1 MAQSFL
7 VDAPLPAMDSPDAT
21 KPVTPSFRSA
31 GESSDLELIAAINGG
46 NAAAFETL
54 YLRYRDWVVSLAH
67 RFTGDAD
74 AALDVMQETFL
85 YFLKKFPG
93 FRLTANLKTFLY
105 PAVRNL
111 SIAARRKAQRYQAT
125 EAQLEKIENTAA
137 ENASVTTSELQA
149 VLSGLSEEH
158 RETILLRFV
167 DGLSLAEM
175 AEAMEIPLG
184 TAKSRLHIAL
194 QTLRNDKRTREF
206 FEK

>member
-21 KPVTPSFRSA
+21 KRAAPTSLSA
-31 GESSDLELIAAINGG
+31 GESSDLELIAAINNGD
-46 NAAAFETL
+46 AAAFETL
-54 YLRYRDWVVSLAH
+54 YFRYRDWVVSLAH
-67 RFTGDAD
+67 RFTGDSD

-125 EAQLEKIENTAA
+125 EAQLEKIENTPSEDSAA
-137 ENASVTTSELQA
+137 TPSELHL
-149 VLSGLSEEH
+149 VLAGLSEEH

-167 DGLSLAEM
+167 DGLSLAEI
-175 AEAMEIPLG
+175 ADAMEIPLG
-184 TAKSRLHIAL
+184 TVKSRLHIAL
-194 QTLRNDKRTREF
+194 QTLRNDKRTREY

>member
-7 VDAPLPAMDSPDAT
+7 VDAPLPAMDSLEA
-21 KPVTPSFRSA
+21 R
-31 GESSDLELIAAINGG
+31 SDLELIAAMNRGD
-46 NAAAFETL
+46 AAAFETL

-67 RFTGDAD
+67 RFTADSD

-85 YFLKKFPG
+85 YLLKKFPG

-125 EAQLEKIENTAA
+125 EAQLDKIENTAA
-137 ENASVTTSELQA
+137 ESVSVAPNELQL
-149 VLSGLSEEH
+149 VLAGLSEEH

-175 AEAMEIPLG
+175 AEAM
-184 TAKSRLHIAL
+184 
-194 QTLRNDKRTREF
+194 
-206 FEK
+206 

>member
-7 VDAPLPAMDSPDAT
+7 VDAPLPAMDSLEA
-21 KPVTPSFRSA
+21 R
-31 GESSDLELIAAINGG
+31 SDLELIAAMNRGD
-46 NAAAFETL
+46 AAAFETL
-54 YLRYRDWVVSLAH
+54 YFRYRDWVVSLAH
-67 RFTGDAD
+67 RFTGDSD

-111 SIAARRKAQRYQAT
+111 SISARRKAQRYQAT
-125 EAQLEKIENTAA
+125 EAQLEKIENTAS
-137 ENASVTTSELQA
+137 EETTGTTSELQV
-149 VLSGLSEEH
+149 VLAGLSEEH
-158 RETILLRFV
+158 RETVLLRFV

-175 AEAMEIPLG
+175 ADAMEIPLG
-184 TAKSRLHIAL
+184 TVKSRLHIAL

-206 FEK
+206 FD

>member
-7 VDAPLPAMDSPDAT
+7 LDVPQMDNLDA
-21 KPVTPSFRSA
+21 RN
-31 GESSDLELIAAINGG
+31 DLDLIAAINGG
-46 NAAAFETL
+46 DSAAFEAL
-54 YLRYRDWVVSLAH
+54 YLRHRDWVIHLAH
-67 RFTGDAD
+67 RFTADSD

-125 EAQLEKIENTAA
+125 ETELEKIENTAA
-137 ENASVTTSELQA
+137 ENSAVATTELQI
-149 VLSGLSEEH
+149 VLAGLSEEH

-167 DGLSLAEM
+167 DGLSLAEI
-175 AEAMEIPLG
+175 ADAMEIPLG
-184 TAKSRLHIAL
+184 TVKSRLHIAL

-206 FEK
+206 FDR

>member
-7 VDAPLPAMDSPDAT
+7 VDAPLPAMDSPEAT
-21 KPVTPSFRSA
+21 KRAAPTSLSA
-31 GESSDLELIAAINGG
+31 GESSDLELIAEINNGDSG
-46 NAAAFETL
+46 AFETL
-54 YLRYRDWVVSLAH
+54 YLRYRDWVVSLAQ
-67 RFTGDAD
+67 RFTGDSD

-111 SIAARRKAQRYQAT
+111 SIAVRRKAQRYQAT
-125 EAQLEKIENTAA
+125 EAQLEKIENTAS
-137 ENASVTTSELQA
+137 EETVVASSELAA
-149 VLSGLSEEH
+149 VLAGLSEEH

-184 TAKSRLHIAL
+184 TVKSRLHIAL

-206 FEK
+206 FDK

>member
-21 KPVTPSFRSA
+21 KPVTPTFLSA
-31 GESSDLELIAAINGG
+31 GESTDQDLIAAINRGD
-46 NAAAFETL
+46 ATAFETL

-67 RFTGDAD
+67 RFTGDND

-111 SIAARRKAQRYQAT
+111 SITARRKAQRYQAT
-125 EAQLEKIENTAA
+125 EAQLEKIENTASA
-137 ENASVTTSELQA
+137 DSTGAPSELHL
-149 VLSGLSEEH
+149 VLAGLSEEH

-184 TAKSRLHIAL
+184 TVKSRLHIAL
-194 QTLRNDKRTREF
+194 QTLRNDRRTREF
-206 FEK
+206 FNK

>member
-7 VDAPLPAMDSPDAT
+7 VDAPLPAMDSLEA
-21 KPVTPSFRSA
+21 R
-31 GESSDLELIAAINGG
+31 SDLELIAAMNRGD
-46 NAAAFETL
+46 AAAFETL
-54 YLRYRDWVVSLAH
+54 YFRYRDWVVSLAH
-67 RFTGDAD
+67 RFTGDSD

-111 SIAARRKAQRYQAT
+111 SISARRKAQRYQAT
-125 EAQLEKIENTAA
+125 EAQLEEIENTAS
-137 ENASVTTSELQA
+137 EETTVTTSELQV
-149 VLSGLSEEH
+149 VLAGLSEEH

-184 TAKSRLHIAL
+184 TVKSRLHIAL
-194 QTLRNDKRTREF
+194 ETLRNDKRTREY

>member
-21 KPVTPSFRSA
+21 KRAAPTSLSA
-31 GESSDLELIAAINGG
+31 GESSDLELIAAINNGDS
-46 NAAAFETL
+46 AAFETL

-67 RFTGDAD
+67 RFTGDSD

-125 EAQLEKIENTAA
+125 EAQLEKIENTASEDSA
-137 ENASVTTSELQA
+137 MAPSELHL
-149 VLSGLSEEH
+149 VLAGLSEEH

-167 DGLSLAEM
+167 DGLSLAEI
-175 AEAMEIPLG
+175 ADAMEIPLG
-184 TAKSRLHIAL
+184 TVKSRLHIAL
-194 QTLRNDKRTREF
+194 QTLRNDKRTREY